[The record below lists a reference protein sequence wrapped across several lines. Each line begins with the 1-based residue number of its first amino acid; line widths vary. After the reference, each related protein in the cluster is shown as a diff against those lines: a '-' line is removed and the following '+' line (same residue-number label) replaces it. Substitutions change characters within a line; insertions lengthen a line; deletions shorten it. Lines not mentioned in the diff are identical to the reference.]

1 MSYYDNILFHEILET
16 NKVVKNVPKSRL
28 KYVFDSISDI
38 EKEELIRNL
47 KKVQDMAIVDIQNNY
62 HSEDTEH

>member
-16 NKVVKNVPKSRL
+16 NKVVKNIPKSRL

-47 KKVQDMAIVDIQNNY
+47 KKVQDLAVTDMYNTSFI
-62 HSEDTEH
+62 

>member
-16 NKVVKNVPKSRL
+16 NKVLKNVPKSRL
-28 KYVFDSISDI
+28 KYVFDGISDI

-47 KKVQDMAIVDIQNNY
+47 KKVQDLAVVDMYNTSFI
-62 HSEDTEH
+62 

>member
-28 KYVFDSISDI
+28 KYVFDCISDI

-47 KKVQDMAIVDIQNNY
+47 KKVQDLAVTDMYNTSFI
-62 HSEDTEH
+62 